1 VSVCH
6 LCVSRVAADG
16 YQSSTRQSSESE
28 EVDAELVLQRTA
40 GEVEARLRHVSRH
53 RPDGE
58 TRSTSTASI
67 VVLVLLMVPRAQLG
81 RVERVWF
88 HVAAENVHVRHRLP
102 ADDIAAGPGAVAVAG
117 AVAGVGDV
125 CGGVGDDVHASEVV
139 GPEGVRGAV
148 GGALLHCRH
157 VGHGQGVE
165 ADGRGVW
172 RRRVAAGGGDGEA
185 VFVGGKLL
193 AVVARL
199 CRGGCGVLDEWLVR
213 AGVDAALPELLLDA
227 RIPEVLDLVVRP
239 AGQLRCDLGPP
250 DHITI
255 NNGAVSMV
263 NHTGAYLTSKR

>member
-1 VSVCH
+1 MDVNQPLGNH
-6 LCVSRVAADG
+6 RK
-16 YQSSTRQSSESE
+16 SE
-28 EVDAELVLQRTA
+28 EVDAELILQRAA
-40 GEVEARLRHVSRH
+40 GEVEARLRQVPRH

-58 TRSTSTASI
+58 ARSTSTAGI
-67 VVLVLLMVPRAQLG
+67 VVLVLQMVPRAEPD
-81 RVERVWF
+81 RVERVRF

-102 ADDIAAGPGAVAVAG
+102 ANDIAAGPGAVAVAG
-117 AVAGVGDV
+117 AVAGVGAV
-125 CGGVGDDVHASEVV
+125 RGGVGDDVGGAVVVAEVV
-139 GPEGVRGAV
+139 GPEGVRCAV
-148 GGALLHCRH
+148 GGALLHCRY
-157 VGHGQGVE
+157 VGHRQRAK

-172 RRRVAAGGGDGEA
+172 RQRVAAGGGDGEA

-199 CRGGCGVLDEWLVR
+199 CRGGGGVFVERLVR
-213 AGVDAALPELLLDA
+213 AGVDAALSELLLDA